1 MFFNP
6 TTRNRLLG
14 FALSYYPVQPFKF
27 TILSS
32 NFGATRNEIANIYL
46 AQLTSL
52 SWSMEESS
60 SRLTKSIV
68 CISITAFFVFATA
81 ALHIAVAVE
90 KQFAEAAVVTLG
102 TFLSTYLLLGMWLIM
117 YYFQKTLWVQ
127 LKFIC
132 LLAICSHILS
142 TFLASVMANIEHKHI
157 VLLLVLCVMSW
168 ISLFVLFF
176 TVAFGLNHA
185 LPYTSE
191 SEPIAQVWLS

>member
-1 MFFNP
+1 MRRLFSLAILLDSSSLRLCP
-6 TTRNRLLG
+6 RIWYHEKRNRE
-14 FALSYYPVQPFKF
+14 Y
-27 TILSS
+27 ILV
-32 NFGATRNEIANIYL
+32 
-46 AQLTSL
+46 QLTSL
-52 SWSMEESS
+52 LCSMAESS

-68 CISITAFFVFATA
+68 CFSSTGFFVFATA
-81 ALHIAVAVE
+81 ALHIVVAVQ

-127 LKFIC
+127 FKFIC
-132 LLAICSHILS
+132 LVGICSHILS

-157 VLLLVLCVMSW
+157 VSMLMLCVMSW

-185 LPYTSE
+185 LPHISE
-191 SEPIAQVWLS
+191 SEPIAHV

>member
-1 MFFNP
+1 
-6 TTRNRLLG
+6 
-14 FALSYYPVQPFKF
+14 
-27 TILSS
+27 
-32 NFGATRNEIANIYL
+32 
-46 AQLTSL
+46 
-52 SWSMEESS
+52 MEESS

-191 SEPIAQVWLS
+191 SEPIAQV